1 MIHVQ
6 LKYAVGSGR
15 SLSDAMIYG
24 EKYTEDN
31 VQLLTWSDGH
41 PFMFLAWIGN
51 TTASSFSLQVRK
63 FNCPLYS
70 LNTTTTEIKL
80 THYAGLFVVIHMFD
94 CVQRQSD
101 GMLYI
106 L

>member
-1 MIHVQ
+1 VQ
-6 LKYAVGSGR
+6 LQYAVGSGR
-15 SLSDAMIYG
+15 SLSDVMIYG

-51 TTASSFSLQVRK
+51 TAASSFALKVRK
-63 FNCPLYS
+63 FNCSLYS
-70 LNTTTTEIKL
+70 LNTPTTKIKL
-80 THYAGLFVVIHMFD
+80 THYAGLLFVIYMFD

-101 GMLYI
+101 NMLDF